1 MPQATSNNSTKM
13 CCRYIVYDQEPVLPR
28 SLLPATSLL
37 THLPSGKGGTDG
49 KDLVLPEQLLP
60 VGGVGL
66 AGAVAT
72 VEGVV
77 GIEGL
82 QEERRDSVSG
92 KEAGTIPIPIAP
104 SY

>member
-1 MPQATSNNSTKM
+1 MPQATSNNSSKM
-13 CCRYIVYDQEPVLPR
+13 SCRYNQEPVLPPYR
-28 SLLPATSLL
+28 PSE
-37 THLPSGKGGTDG
+37 THLPRGKGRTDG
-49 KDLVLPEQLLP
+49 KNLVLPKQLLP

-82 QEERRDSVSG
+82 QEERRDLVSG
-92 KEAGTIPIPIAP
+92 KEVSTIPIPIAP